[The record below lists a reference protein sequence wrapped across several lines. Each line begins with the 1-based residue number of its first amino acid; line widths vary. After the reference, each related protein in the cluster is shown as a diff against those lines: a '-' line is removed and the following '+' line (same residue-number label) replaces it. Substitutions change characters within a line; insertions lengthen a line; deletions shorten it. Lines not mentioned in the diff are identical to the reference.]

1 MGDQYEDY
9 DCWTQYYFFLDYLTS
24 RGYDASEI
32 LGSGESWKYVEGVLE
47 QTDLLPGHNDFAS
60 KRRGSGSEDVQ
71 FVLQERGLDLSV
83 INEFAGFS
91 DGYYFMIIYSV
102 LPELAVEHGLMLQYE
117 GKSERPNSYN
127 LSQNFVDE
135 FLGPPAFPFE
145 PITQKGAEVH
155 IADLISQGRDEDAQ
169 FLQLQIDLI
178 SVGWD
183 AGGADYDVGGVSV
196 ERIEFLVALAT
207 DIINS
212 VSSP

>member
-1 MGDQYEDY
+1 
-9 DCWTQYYFFLDYLTS
+9 
-24 RGYDASEI
+24 
-32 LGSGESWKYVEGVLE
+32 
-47 QTDLLPGHNDFAS
+47 
-60 KRRGSGSEDVQ
+60 
-71 FVLQERGLDLSV
+71 
-83 INEFAGFS
+83 
-91 DGYYFMIIYSV
+91 
-102 LPELAVEHGLMLQYE
+102 LPELAVEHGLMWQFNE
-117 GKSERPNSYN
+117 EPARPNSYN

-145 PITQKGAEVH
+145 PITQEGAEIH
-155 IADLISQGRDEDAQ
+155 IADLRSRDPHDRDEDAQ